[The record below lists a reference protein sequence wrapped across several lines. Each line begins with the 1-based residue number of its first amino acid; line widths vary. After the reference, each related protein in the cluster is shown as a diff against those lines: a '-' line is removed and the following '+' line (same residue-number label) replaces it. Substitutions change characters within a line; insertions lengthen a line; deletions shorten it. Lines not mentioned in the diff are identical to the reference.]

1 MKAINYM
8 FTNYTAL
15 AKIHYVSL
23 FSFLS
28 VVLIGIINYSIAVDI
43 SLSICY
49 LVPISLTTIHTNKQT
64 GIFLSISSA
73 FGWYLAEAAKS
84 KLNYPIL
91 FWNTLVCLSVF
102 VIVVYLLDTLKNSYE
117 REKTLACIDGLT
129 QVYNR
134 RYFLD
139 TLTIE
144 SKRAIRYQRYLTLAY
159 FDVDNFKAV
168 NDRFGHGRG
177 DKLLVLIADTVKNTI
192 RETDTIARLGGDEF
206 ALLLPEI
213 DCQAARLVL
222 TRVFQRLTQAVQQQ
236 GLEVGFSIGAVTFT
250 ELPSSVELML
260 ERVDKLMYQTK
271 LEGKNQLNHQL
282 G

>member
-1 MKAINYM
+1 M
-8 FTNYTAL
+8 T
-15 AKIHYVSL
+15 V
-23 FSFLS
+23 
-28 VVLIGIINYSIAVDI
+28 
-43 SLSICY
+43 
-49 LVPISLTTIHTNKQT
+49 
-64 GIFLSISSA
+64 
-73 FGWYLAEAAKS
+73 
-84 KLNYPIL
+84 
-91 FWNTLVCLSVF
+91 
-102 VIVVYLLDTLKNSYE
+102 
-117 REKTLACIDGLT
+117 
-129 QVYNR
+129 
-134 RYFLD
+134 
-139 TLTIE
+139 
-144 SKRAIRYQRYLTLAY
+144 AY

-177 DKLLVLIADTVKNTI
+177 DELLVLIADTVKNTI

-213 DCQAARLVL
+213 DCQAAKSVL

-271 LEGKNQLNHQL
+271 LEGKNQLNHQS